1 MTIGLGSL
9 LLSSGQAVPA
19 SDLTIGTT
27 IQATGV
33 SNGKT
38 YIFATP
44 GGTVIGAE
52 PSGNQG
58 YIFGGPSTYWW
69 QVSFKDNL
77 TGWTYS
83 TGITPVSP
91 ASPTLTLNANPFGIR
106 SGGSSTLSWSSTNA
120 TFCTGAN
127 FTPSGLSGFTS
138 VSPNASTTY
147 SITCTGNGG
156 STTRQ
161 ASVIINALPP
171 ITWGQSLPVTFG
183 NPAIVPFGGTE
194 TRSLLF
200 MDGSLYAGIGDWE
213 DAQFNSSATTGAQVL
228 RLDSPTS
235 SWVEDQNFLQVVATT
250 GNVKDYLAIASMGVA
265 HFDHDFGG
273 NPITPVD
280 VLMTGFWNWSV
291 GGLSVAQKT
300 VITGLVGA
308 QGTWTKSFLVTYPA
322 ASGQVR
328 SFASYTDSVTGQE
341 LAFAGTDLYGIFSG
355 PFNPAT
361 GGVL

>member
-1 MTIGLGSL
+1 MSKSSVMTIGLGSL

-33 SNGKT
+33 NNGKT

-69 QVSFKDNL
+69 QVSFNDDL

-91 ASPTLTLNANPFGIR
+91 TAPTLTLNANPIFI
-106 SGGSSTLSWSSTNA
+106 SPGGSSTLSWSSTNA
-120 TFCTGAN
+120 TSCTGAN
-127 FTPSGLSGFTS
+127 FTSSGLSGSTS

-147 SITCTGNGG
+147 SIACTGNGG
-156 STTRQ
+156 FTTRQ
-161 ASVIINALPP
+161 ASVVVNPLPT
-171 ITWGQSLPVTFG
+171 ITWSQSLPVTFD

-213 DAQFNSSATTGAQVL
+213 DPQVNNSATTGAQVL
-228 RLDSPTS
+228 RLDST
-235 SWVEDQNFLQVVATT
+235 N
-250 GNVKDYLAIASMGVA
+250 
-265 HFDHDFGG
+265 
-273 NPITPVD
+273 
-280 VLMTGFWNWSV
+280 
-291 GGLSVAQKT
+291 
-300 VITGLVGA
+300 
-308 QGTWTKSFLVTYPA
+308 
-322 ASGQVR
+322 
-328 SFASYTDSVTGQE
+328 
-341 LAFAGTDLYGIFSG
+341 
-355 PFNPAT
+355 
-361 GGVL
+361 